1 MDKTHRRDRFP
12 QLGEP
17 QLMFEGDNV
26 YVIHEKADIGKIYSF
41 KCPNC
46 HSLFISKTDDDE
58 VMKIKCP
65 ECETYICFSSKG
77 ETGVPVKRRT
87 QIIAE
92 SQFPTREGII
102 VWNKDGQILSHVLLP
117 GETVIGRLDASEPS
131 DISIDDYTASRR
143 SVKIDV
149 TKGKQSGKYNFKLT
163 VLRTTNAVYVNNN
176 ALYAKSSIYLNYGDN
191 FKVGET
197 IFTLIAKED

>member
-1 MDKTHRRDRFP
+1 MDKTHRRDQYP
-12 QLGEP
+12 LLGEP

-26 YVIHEKADIGKIYSF
+26 YVIHEKAEIGKVYSF
-41 KCPNC
+41 KCPHC
-46 HSLFISKTDDDE
+46 HSLFISKTMDDE

-65 ECETYICFSSKG
+65 ECETYICFSSRG
-77 ETGVPVKRRT
+77 EEGGPAKRRT

-92 SQFPTREGII
+92 SDFSTREGIL
-102 VWNKDGQILSHVLLP
+102 VWNKDGQIRSQVLLP
-117 GETVIGRLDASEPS
+117 GEIVIGRADPNEPS
-131 DISIDDYTASRR
+131 DISIEDYTASRR
-143 SVKIDV
+143 SVKITV
-149 TKGKQSGKYNFKLT
+149 TKGEQSGKYNFKLT

-197 IFTLIAKED
+197 VFTLIAKDN